1 MRVVMRVSHNLI
13 TQSTSPPK
21 QLTAVEGFAD
31 WCANLLVQKGPRGY
45 SRCDMPAVL
54 LRALL
59 QQGRFV
65 YLVSVPQAEGW
76 YWCSHQNRGLSPLPI
91 FFFFSL
97 FSLRL
102 HLCFRLSLCL
112 LCLCLLVLFVH
123 CYRFSTYPVH
133 FICTYPHTCLHFYI
147 MQACAHKYTQMH
159 LHISICT

>member
-91 FFFFSL
+91 FFFFSPFFPQTASL
-97 FSLRL
+97 FQPFSLSPVSLSSCTVCTLLSFQYISCTL
-102 HLCFRLSLCL
+102 HM
-112 LCLCLLVLFVH
+112 
-123 CYRFSTYPVH
+123 YISTYLPTLLYNVGM
-133 FICTYPHTCLHFYI
+133 CT
-147 MQACAHKYTQMH
+147 
-159 LHISICT
+159 